1 MKNIKLYKDFVNE
14 ELQKIVSDQ
23 SGSGK
28 TKFIDTIFNGPSSS
42 KSPSS
47 GILLRKHLKDQE
59 FDDLKSI
66 LSDEIVGSFKKGKKG
81 KSSKEDKFKIT
92 LNNLKFLKDKAK
104 EGELYCEYCDKG
116 PLVIY
121 DFNPDNIDS
130 IKINNP
136 KFRFNTKFNEK
147 DGATCDHREP
157 VSKGGDKFDYSNL
170 AVSCYPCNKKKGN
183 IPYTEWLKRL
193 NESQDFSEIDVD
205 EIEDIL
211 ADVKNEFDLLLT
223 VVKISPNQ
231 VQVILTGYIQ
241 KEIKEVSNFTKE
253 LSDCIGRF
261 NSMSYDTK
269 LIQFGID
276 DKDVDGDGEEHY
288 LENDFRIYTLFSI
301 IES

>member
-1 MKNIKLYKDFVNE
+1 MKIKLYKDFINE
-14 ELQKIVSDQ
+14 ELQKIISGRSD
-23 SGSGK
+23 SGK
-28 TKFIDTIFNGPSSS
+28 TKYIDTIFSEPSSS

-47 GILLRKHLKDQE
+47 GILLRKQLRDQE
-59 FDDLKSI
+59 FDDLKNI
-66 LSDEIVGSFKKGKKG
+66 LSDEIESSFNKKRKS
-81 KSSKEDKFKIT
+81 KSSKEEKFKIT

-104 EGELYCEYCDKG
+104 EGELHCEYCGKG

-121 DFNPDNIDS
+121 DFNPENIDS
-130 IKINNP
+130 IKISNP

>member
-1 MKNIKLYKDFVNE
+1 MKNIKLYKDFINE
-14 ELQKIVSDQ
+14 ELQKIVSK

-28 TKFIDTIFNGPSSS
+28 TKYIDTIFDEPSSS
-42 KSPSS
+42 KSPAS
-47 GILLRKHLKDQE
+47 GILLRKQLSDQE

-66 LSDEIVGSFKKGKKG
+66 LSDEIVGSFKKDKKG
-81 KSSKEDKFKIT
+81 KLSKVDKFKIT

-104 EGELYCEYCDKG
+104 KGDLYCEYCNKG

-130 IKINNP
+130 VQINNP

-170 AVSCYPCNKKKGN
+170 AVSCYPCNKRKGN
-183 IPYTEWLKRL
+183 ISYSEWLRRL

-205 EIEDIL
+205 EIEDIMI
-211 ADVKNEFDLLLT
+211 DIKSEFDLNLS
-223 VVKISPNQ
+223 VVQTTSNR

-241 KEIKEVSNFTKE
+241 KEIKEISNFTKE
-253 LSDCIGRF
+253 LSDCIDRF
-261 NSMSYDTK
+261 NSMSYSSN

-276 DKDVDGDGEEHY
+276 DKDVDGDGDYHH
-288 LENDFRIYTLFSI
+288 LDNKFRIYALFAI
-301 IES
+301 TES